1 LIPYCLIGDILGK
14 GGMIL
19 GEKILKNSS
28 KYETNLKSIYDL
40 ERILR
45 RIKLHKLHP
54 LELTYL
60 ATSLNSILTILKESK
75 EDKINFDVKLM
86 EGIEELKGYLYNR
99 FNLEMCARFK
109 IEQIDSNIFREGIY
123 PDIDNILE
131 LQNREL
137 SKLIGH
143 YEYRELE
150 GSELWLERDANYRT
164 KKNDPGKKFMRA
176 VRAEVRDLN
185 LTK

>member
-1 LIPYCLIGDILGK
+1 MVDRDILEK
-14 GGMIL
+14 RYDL
-19 GEKILKNSS
+19 SEKILKNSS

-86 EGIEELKGYLYNR
+86 EGIEELKGYLYYR
-99 FNLEMCARFK
+99 FNLGDVWPRFK
-109 IEQIDSNIFREGIY
+109 IGSQDWIGYFFRGRVYI
-123 PDIDNILE
+123 PGFWIIILE
-131 LQNREL
+131 A
-137 SKLIGH
+137 SKL
-143 YEYRELE
+143 ED
-150 GSELWLERDANYRT
+150 SS
-164 KKNDPGKKFMRA
+164 
-176 VRAEVRDLN
+176 
-185 LTK
+185 LT